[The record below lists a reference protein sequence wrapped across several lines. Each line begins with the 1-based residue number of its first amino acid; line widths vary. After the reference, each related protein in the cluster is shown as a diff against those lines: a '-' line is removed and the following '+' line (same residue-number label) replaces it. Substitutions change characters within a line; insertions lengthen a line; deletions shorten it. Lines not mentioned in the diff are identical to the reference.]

1 VQDVMAPADRLE
13 ELYRRDGK
21 KLWRSLFAFTG
32 DPQVTDD
39 SIAEAFAEALERGS
53 EIQDQSRWVWK
64 VSFLL
69 ASREVRRL
77 ASLTEIRDTTSFEL
91 PEPAWHLVEALRQL
105 SPKQRLAIVLHDYA
119 DRPTDEVAAVL
130 GASKATVYVHLSTGR
145 RRLRTL
151 LEESDD

>member
-1 VQDVMAPADRLE
+1 MAPADRLE

-91 PEPAWHLVEALRQL
+91 PEPHGTWWKPSGSFHPNSAWR
-105 SPKQRLAIVLHDYA
+105 SCCTTTR
-119 DRPTDEVAAVL
+119 
-130 GASKATVYVHLSTGR
+130 TVPRMKSQQSSVHRKR
-145 RRLRTL
+145 RCT
-151 LEESDD
+151 SI